1 MSYSVITNVKRI
13 LLAATL
19 LPLINSGLVWA
30 NSAETLI
37 GINDQRLRS
46 AVQSQKRI
54 DNLHDETDKVVSK
67 YHQQFKVVEGLKI
80 YNERMRRT
88 LKAQEVAM
96 QQLETSIENAAQI
109 ERQIVPLML
118 RMIAGLEQYVA
129 ADLPFKLDERQ
140 DRVDRIKSYLT
151 NANISAAERFR
162 KVLEAYSIENGYG
175 KTIAVYKDTIDLEG
189 QALDVDVLQLG
200 RAALY
205 ALTTDAER
213 SAYYDMDSK
222 SWVALSNKHN
232 QGIYGAIQVALK
244 KVSPDLMLLPIPAPK
259 EI

>member
-1 MSYSVITNVKRI
+1 MSYSVLTNVKRI
-13 LLAATL
+13 LLATL
-19 LPLINSGLVWA
+19 LLQLSNAGQVWA
-30 NSAETLI
+30 NSADSLI

-54 DNLHDETDKVVSK
+54 DNLHDETDKVISK

-80 YNERMRRT
+80 YNDRMRRT

-118 RMIAGLEQYVA
+118 RMIDGLEQFVS

-140 DRVDRIKSYLT
+140 GRVEKIKGYLT

-175 KTIAVYKDTIDLEG
+175 KTIAVYKDTIDLDG
-189 QALDVDVLQLG
+189 QVLDVDVLQLG
-200 RAALY
+200 RAVLY
-205 ALTTDAER
+205 ALTTDAKS
-213 SAYYDMDSK
+213 SAYYDASSK
-222 SWVALSNKHN
+222 DWVALSNKHN
-232 QGIYGAIQVALK
+232 DGIYEAMRVASK
-244 KVSPDLMLLPIPAPK
+244 KAKADLMLLPIPAPK